1 MDGTYDY
8 FEFTDLCAY
17 NENSLF
23 SATFHNLG
31 ECEID
36 IKMYDDNGKEQLII
50 SRLQPDEKH
59 THEAYFT
66 QNFFFVRSDSH
77 KRLKAEANGIMAD
90 IFEGCLFK
98 AKEGRLI
105 SVNISSGKPSVNSY
119 PYMQ

>member
-1 MDGTYDY
+1 MDGIHEYSK
-8 FEFTDLCAY
+8 FTDSCAY
-17 NENSLF
+17 GENRLF
-23 SATFHNLG
+23 SVAFHNLD
-31 ECEID
+31 EYQID